1 VSIDLSQRASYRGV
15 GPSPSFQS
23 VLLPVAEAEP
33 LVEPFRRVGDWSSAH
48 GIPAHM
54 TIAGPWPLSV
64 SLPIEALSN
73 LASAIRGARY
83 TLSTVGTLGG
93 AICLLPAD
101 DAVALRWRAD
111 ILDAVGAP
119 DEVDEQWRIH
129 LTVCRGANRAT
140 VGKVE
145 QAIGRA
151 LPLSCE
157 VRGLLVA
164 QMLGDS
170 QVSVRPL

>member
-1 VSIDLSQRASYRGV
+1 VSERGA
-15 GPSPSFQS
+15 GRPPSFQS
-23 VLLPVAEAEP
+23 VLLPVAEAEA
-33 LVEPFRRVGDWSSAH
+33 LVEPFRRVGDWSSTH

-54 TIAGPWPLSV
+54 TIAGPWPMSV
-64 SLPIEALSN
+64 SLPIEALAH
-73 LASAIRGARY
+73 LTSAIRGARY
-83 TLSTVGTLGG
+83 TLNTVRTLGD
-93 AICLLPAD
+93 AICLFPAD

-129 LTVCRGANRAT
+129 LTVCRGANPAT
-140 VGKVE
+140 VGEVE

-157 VRGLLVA
+157 ARGLLVA

>member
-1 VSIDLSQRASYRGV
+1 
-15 GPSPSFQS
+15 

-33 LVEPFRRVGDWSSAH
+33 LVKPFRRVGDWSSAH

-73 LASAIRGARY
+73 LASAIRGAHY
-83 TLSTVGTLGG
+83 TLTTIKTLGD
-93 AICLLPAD
+93 AICLFPAD
-101 DAVALRWRAD
+101 DTVALRWRAD
-111 ILDAVGAP
+111 ILDAVGIP
-119 DEVDEQWRIH
+119 DGVDKQWRIH
-129 LTVCRGANRAT
+129 LTVCRGANRVT

-157 VRGLLVA
+157 VGGLLVA
-164 QMLGDS
+164 QMLSDS

>member
-1 VSIDLSQRASYRGV
+1 M
-15 GPSPSFQS
+15 
-23 VLLPVAEAEP
+23 LLPVAEAEV
-33 LVEPFRRVGDWSSAH
+33 LVEPFRRVGDWSSPH

-73 LASAIRGARY
+73 LASAIRGAGY
-83 TLSTVGTLGG
+83 TLSTVGTLGD
-93 AICLLPAD
+93 AICLFPPD
-101 DAVALRWRAD
+101 DAGVLRWEAD

-140 VGKVE
+140 IEKVE

-151 LPLSCE
+151 LPLNCE
-157 VRGLLVA
+157 VGGLLVA
-164 QMLGDS
+164 QMLSDS

>member
-1 VSIDLSQRASYRGV
+1 MTSSLRVESSV
-15 GPSPSFQS
+15 GPLPSFRS
-23 VLLPVAEAEP
+23 VLLPVVETEP
-33 LVEPFRRVGDWSSAH
+33 LVEPFRRAGDWSSAH

-64 SLPIEALSN
+64 SLPIEALTR

-83 TLSTVGTLGG
+83 TLSTLSILGD
-93 AICLLPAD
+93 AICLFPAD
-101 DAVALRWRAD
+101 DAMALRWRAK
-111 ILDAVGAP
+111 ILDAVGAA

-129 LTVCRGANRAT
+129 LTVCRGADRAT
-140 VGKVE
+140 VGEVE
-145 QAIGRA
+145 QTIGPA

-164 QMLGDS
+164 RMLGDC
-170 QVSVRPL
+170 QVSVRAL